1 MGYTKAVLEEK
12 LHDTRD
18 QLKEQEKKNEQ
29 LEAENCALKEDNLR
43 LREENARL
51 SALMDEMNAANEKLR
66 TAYQEEKA
74 NNEGLQA
81 RIRIIEGEMEAAE
94 LEARSAAL
102 ADEADA
108 LVESLPI
115 APVKPVVRKPNC
127 DQIAAT
133 LGTRERQI
141 QAFKAR
147 FEQKRAE
154 RKAEEAATEPE
165 LNPEPELEPAQ
176 EPEPIPEP
184 EKAEVKELP
193 VSTDIGAEK
202 IIEITPNK
210 EVVFEAEMDEVEE
223 DDGVSHYHP
232 YGEKKPSRVSRPSE
246 SRPRRGIMGRLRQL
260 TEGELDDD

>member
-1 MGYTKAVLEEK
+1 MSYTKAELEEK
-12 LHDTRD
+12 WHESRD
-18 QLKEQEKKNEQ
+18 LAKELTKEKQELQ
-29 LEAENCALKEDNLR
+29 EDNLR
-43 LREENARL
+43 LREEIARL
-51 SALMDEMNAANEKLR
+51 SAFVDELNAANGKLR
-66 TAYQEEKA
+66 AAYEEEKA

-81 RIRIIEGEMEAAE
+81 RIRVIEVEIEAAE

-154 RKAEEAATEPE
+154 RKAEEATAKPE
-165 LNPEPELEPAQ
+165 LDPEPELEPAP

-184 EKAEVKELP
+184 EKAEVKVLP
-193 VSTDIGAEK
+193 VSTDLGAEK

>member
-1 MGYTKAVLEEK
+1 MKEVIRMSYTKAELEEK
-12 LHDTRD
+12 WHESRD
-18 QLKEQEKKNEQ
+18 LAKELTKEKQELQ
-29 LEAENCALKEDNLR
+29 EDNLR

-51 SALMDEMNAANEKLR
+51 SALVDELNNCNDGLR
-66 TAYQEEKA
+66 
-74 NNEGLQA
+74 A
-81 RIRIIEGEMEAAE
+81 RLKVIEVEMEATE

-154 RKAEEAATEPE
+154 RKAEEATVKPE
-165 LNPEPELEPAQ
+165 LDPEPELEPAP

-193 VSTDIGAEK
+193 VSTDLGAEK

-223 DDGVSHYHP
+223 DDRVSHYHP
-232 YGEKKPSRVSRPSE
+232 YGEKKPSRVLRPSE
-246 SRPRRGIMGRLRQL
+246 SRPRRGIMGRLSQL

>member
-1 MGYTKAVLEEK
+1 MSYTKAELEEK
-12 LHDTRD
+12 WHESRD
-18 QLKEQEKKNEQ
+18 LAKELTKEKQELQ
-29 LEAENCALKEDNLR
+29 EDNLR

-51 SALMDEMNAANEKLR
+51 SAFVDEMNAANEKLR
-66 TAYQEEKA
+66 TAYEEEKA

-81 RIRIIEGEMEAAE
+81 RIRVIEVEMEATE

-108 LVESLPI
+108 LVESL

-165 LNPEPELEPAQ
+165 LDPEPELKPAP

-184 EKAEVKELP
+184 EKAEVKVLP
-193 VSTDIGAEK
+193 VSTDLGAEK

>member
-18 QLKEQEKKNEQ
+18 QLKEQEKENEQ
-29 LEAENCALKEDNLR
+29 LEAENSALKEDNLR

-51 SALMDEMNAANEKLR
+51 SALVDELNNC
-66 TAYQEEKA
+66 
-74 NNEGLQA
+74 NEGLRA
-81 RIRIIEGEMEAAE
+81 RLKVVEVEMEAAE

-108 LVESLPI
+108 IVESLPI
-115 APVKPVVRKPNC
+115 TPVKPVVRKPNC

-133 LGTRERQI
+133 LGTREKQI

-154 RKAEEAATEPE
+154 RKAEEAAIKPE
-165 LNPEPELEPAQ
+165 LNPEPELEPAP

-193 VSTDIGAEK
+193 VSTDLGAEK

-210 EVVFEAEMDEVEE
+210 EVVFEAEE
-223 DDGVSHYHP
+223 VSHYHP
-232 YGEKKPSRVSRPSE
+232 YGEKKPFRVSRPSE
-246 SRPRRGIMGRLRQL
+246 FRPKRGIMGRLNQL